1 MLQPCLGSIP
11 DQVDYHSPSSAAKY
25 VFQVGPNQQGQPSSN
40 HAFPRRGLSGSLGC
54 WTCPLSPKQRRPPKS
69 WLVLNLPSI
78 LHDVYGTLFSQSKE
92 IVNKF
97 GLLQRRHLAELFP
110 HLDLEM
116 VQQLLISLEFCLPV
130 NPAIL
135 KVDLSELNQSKE
147 TSGWFS
153 SLPSSPQNPLSL
165 PSAECLLPLLAA
177 EDSQEGLNFSTSS
190 SSQPSSSLWQPTLW

>member
-1 MLQPCLGSIP
+1 MSFQEEVCQ
-11 DQVDYHSPSSAAKY
+11 DPSA
-25 VFQVGPNQQGQPSSN
+25 VGHALYLPN
-40 HAFPRRGLSGSLGC
+40 RED
-54 WTCPLSPKQRRPPKS
+54 PPKS

-78 LHDVYGTLFSQSKE
+78 LQDVYGTLFSQSRE

-110 HLDLEM
+110 HLDLEI

-147 TSGWFS
+147 TSGWLFFPALIS
-153 SLPSSPQNPLSL
+153 AKSPQSTLEGPPQQSVCYLCWQLRTAKKDSISARLAPPNHPPPSGSPLCGK
-165 PSAECLLPLLAA
+165 AT
-177 EDSQEGLNFSTSS
+177 Q
-190 SSQPSSSLWQPTLW
+190 Q